1 MGSMEHL
8 KLDLPTGR
16 MKICWIFMD
25 PDFLLGIDIQY
36 CGGNFPF
43 PLNMVIISEQE
54 PHLTLS
60 QCLRTDEL
68 KQLTVPYWER

>member
-1 MGSMEHL
+1 MESMEHL
-8 KLDLPTGR
+8 NLDLPIGR

-43 PLNMVIISEQE
+43 PLNMVIISE
-54 PHLTLS
+54 
-60 QCLRTDEL
+60 
-68 KQLTVPYWER
+68 